1 MSKFSLELIL
11 KIVSAVIRAII
22 SVVYGIGEEDDSSEV
37 GRS

>member
-11 KIVSAVIRAII
+11 KVVSAVIRAII
-22 SVVYGIGEEDDSSEV
+22 SVVYVIDDEDDSSGV